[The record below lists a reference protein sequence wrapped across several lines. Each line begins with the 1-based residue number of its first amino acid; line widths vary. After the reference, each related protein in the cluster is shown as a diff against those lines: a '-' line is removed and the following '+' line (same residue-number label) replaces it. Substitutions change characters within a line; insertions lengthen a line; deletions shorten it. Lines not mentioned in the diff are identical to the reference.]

1 MKREAIMEQA
11 TPRERNQDECE
22 YCGEDIEEDTRF
34 CKAPKS
40 CSEEWNW
47 LFSEHQRKVW

>member
-11 TPRERNQDECE
+11 TPRERSQDECE

-34 CKAPKS
+34 CQAPKPS
-40 CSEEWNW
+40 SEEWRWEFN
-47 LFSEHQRKVW
+47 EQQRKIW